1 MILVMTVLGVGTD
14 LPDRDYRPTLEVWL
28 ERGGAVSVRTERSD
42 RWVRGYVG
50 DVAVVD
56 TRSPLL
62 FWEEHFPVP
71 RYAYAREDLR
81 TDLLRP
87 SSSEPPRE
95 PFFFLPQGPVTEWFD
110 LEVDGR
116 TIEHAAWVR
125 DDPKLKDRIIFS
137 WQPGLLRWLEED
149 EEVGGHPRDPY
160 KRVDALPS
168 SRHVVVSLDGVVLAD
183 TASPVLLFE
192 TSLPTRYYVPRED
205 LNFDVLTPTS
215 NRSHCPYKG
224 FADQY
229 WSVTD
234 NPEGANIAWSY
245 SDPFP
250 AVWRIKGMVAF
261 YNEMVD
267 LEIDDVA
274 QKRPVSV
281 FSSKA
286 YRPGS

>member
-95 PFFFLPQGPVTEWFD
+95 PFFFLPQGPVTE
-110 LEVDGR
+110 
-116 TIEHAAWVR
+116 
-125 DDPKLKDRIIFS
+125 
-137 WQPGLLRWLEED
+137 PGLLRWLEED